1 MLADDGDLSVAE
13 IVSRVDD
20 DAVARRETVSGDHDP
35 GAVGAEDARL
45 RHRWETFADP
55 DVEVVER
62 RRAKLD
68 QDLSGAWH
76 RIGGVFVAEH
86 LRPAVLVN
94 AYGLH
99 RAQSRI

>member
-1 MLADDGDLSVAE
+1 MLADDGDLAVAE
-13 IVSRVDD
+13 IVSRIDD
-20 DAVARRETVSGDHDP
+20 DAVAGCEAVSGDHDTC
-35 GAVGAEDARL
+35 AVGAEDARL
-45 RHRWETFADP
+45 RHGRQTSADP

-62 RRAKLD
+62 GGAQLD
-68 QDLSGAWH
+68 QDLSFAWH
-76 RIGGVFVAEH
+76 RIGGVLVAKH